1 MRRYHL
7 YAVILILL
15 TQCAW
20 AGNFDHRAWDRILRQ
35 HVVSTDNDA
44 ATTVDYAGL
53 LGQQA
58 ELDLY
63 LERLAA
69 VNLAEFERW
78 PHAVQ
83 LAFLI
88 NAYNAWTVKLV
99 LSGYPEIDS
108 IKDLGSWLNTPWEKQ
123 FIPLLGASRSLD
135 DIEHGLIRDSGR
147 YREPRIHFAVN
158 CASIGCPALRAEA
171 YTAERLDAQLED
183 QTRLFLSDRTRNR
196 LQGSV
201 LSVSPLF
208 KWYREDFEK
217 GRSDFNSLDSFF
229 VAYAPALAL
238 QDTDIKNLQAGKI
251 RIEYLDY
258 DWRLNDADPAI
269 TERTH

>member
-1 MRRYHL
+1 MHRYHL
-7 YAVILILL
+7 YAVILMLL
-15 TQCAW
+15 AQCSW
-20 AGNFDHRAWDRILRQ
+20 ASDFDHRAWDKLLRQ
-35 HVVSTDNDA
+35 HVVATDNDA
-44 ATTVDYAGL
+44 VTTFDYAGL
-53 LGQQA
+53 LDQQV

-63 LERLAA
+63 LEQLAA

-78 PHAVQ
+78 PHTAQ

-88 NAYNAWTVKLV
+88 NAYNASTVKLV
-99 LSGYPEIDS
+99 LSGYPGIDS

-123 FIPLLGASRSLD
+123 FIPLLGSSRSLD

-158 CASIGCPALRAEA
+158 CASIGCPSLRAEA

-196 LQGSV
+196 LQGSI

-208 KWYREDFEK
+208 KWYRKDFEK
-217 GRSDFNSLDSFF
+217 GRSEFDSLDSFF
-229 VAYAPALAL
+229 SAYAPALAL
-238 QDTDIKNLQAGKI
+238 QDNDIKNLQAGKI
-251 RIEYLDY
+251 RIEYLNY
-258 DWRLNDADPAI
+258 DWRLNDAGLAV
-269 TERTH
+269 TE